1 MKKIGY
7 ARVSTRDQNLDMQL
21 HALKEAGCEQIFTEK
36 KSGRKMD
43 RPILKKLIKQ
53 SSAGDTIIVW
63 KIDRIGRSAKDLCE
77 VIDILRR
84 KCVIIISLTE
94 GINTSTMIGEVFF
107 KLAGIFAEIEING
120 RSERTR
126 EGIKIARLKGKRIG
140 RPPGICISQE
150 KYKSIIDLKTLSKIL
165 CKWKQDSV
173 VGFFL
178 YLDSVF
184 KNKHKLIHNQA
195 PVVNRLCPFLL
206 NLHK

>member
-126 EGIKIARLKGKRIG
+126 EGLEAARARGRKGG
-140 RPPGICISQE
+140 RPKKDSKTIELALKLYDSQTCTIAE
-150 KYKSIIDLKTLSKIL
+150 ITRTTGVSKATLYQYINNRK
-165 CKWKQDSV
+165 
-173 VGFFL
+173 
-178 YLDSVF
+178 
-184 KNKHKLIHNQA
+184 KNNH
-195 PVVNRLCPFLL
+195 
-206 NLHK
+206 

>member
-7 ARVSTRDQNLDMQL
+7 ARVSTRDQNLEMQL
-21 HALKEAGCEQIFTEK
+21 HALKQAGCEKIFTEK
-36 KSGRKMD
+36 KSGRRMD
-43 RPILKKLIKQ
+43 RPVLKRLLKQ
-53 SSAGDTIIVW
+53 SNAGDTIIVW

-77 VIDILRR
+77 IIDTVRK

-126 EGIKIARLKGKRIG
+126 EGIKVARLKGKRIG

-150 KYKSIIDLKTLSKIL
+150 EY
-165 CKWKQDSV
+165 
-173 VGFFL
+173 
-178 YLDSVF
+178 
-184 KNKHKLIHNQA
+184 KLI
-195 PVVNRLCPFLL
+195 VDL
-206 NLHK
+206 NNSKLPKLAY